1 MSNEKEII
9 LSDLDLVF
17 RLLWQLDI
25 ETRKRYLELERT
37 LSELTQDEATIYSI
51 TLLEDLSTISHSD
64 PDQEMES
71 ITGRSIVLFQEV
83 TKTYSDELIQQ
94 LKTSIETD
102 IAKHS
107 DRLVQDLLCVYG
119 EDFVKKAPEVKFG
132 FKREMTDYVDNQVEN
147 VVATFRKDIDE
158 FSNDFE
164 AAIEL
169 VSTEIEQLQNMTA
182 TDENTLDKQYNN
194 NSELKCHLH
203 KREEDSIGLEEYL
216 DKEKCYTDQEN
227 LPHIEKVD
235 TGQDDSIDK
244 TDETVLEDI
253 ASDLPESSMSKNIEV
268 DVLQKRD
275 IPTRKVAAK
284 NGKTNILKKMWH
296 TIKRLFSCKS
306 G

>member
-1 MSNEKEII
+1 MT
-9 LSDLDLVF
+9 DLDVVF

-37 LSELTQDEATIYSI
+37 LSEVTQDKATIYSI
-51 TLLEDLSTISHSD
+51 TLLEDLSTITHSD

-71 ITGRSIVLFQEV
+71 ITGRIIVLFQEV

-94 LKTSIETD
+94 LKTSIWTD
-102 IAKHS
+102 ITKHS
-107 DRLVQDLLCVYG
+107 DCLVRDLLCVYG
-119 EDFVKKAPEVKFG
+119 ENFVKYAPEVMSG

-147 VVATFRKDIDE
+147 AVVTFSKEIGE

-169 VSTEIEQLQNMTA
+169 VSTEIEQLQSMVA

-194 NSELKCHLH
+194 NSELECHLH
-203 KREEDSIGLEEYL
+203 KREEDSVRLEEYL
-216 DKEKCYTDQEN
+216 DKEECYTDQEN
-227 LPHIEKVD
+227 LPYMRKVD
-235 TGQDDSIDK
+235 TGLDDSLDK